1 MLLQPSERFIYKNC
15 LKYPDE
21 ENPHWQHTAFC
32 WSSHNIFFS
41 LLCSLQTSSIFTSS
55 HVSDDPGFC
64 PSANESA
71 SCFRPNLTTGK
82 SFDDFLWQTWQFM
95 RLFCFHKFC
104 RHFAQKLWLQ
114 FRDTTSMKVSEQTGQ
129 FRLRHVSKQPLSHPF
144 PQICD
149 WWSSLFPKAD
159 RLKYLTIKWLI
170 HNIHKRQTLQRYLCS
185 LELQIKASEYLFQA
199 YIPQCKAKSGSLVN
213 EPSLISKL
221 TVDDQQTWWGHTA
234 L

>member
-1 MLLQPSERFIYKNC
+1 MLLQPCERFIYKNC

-55 HVSDDPGFC
+55 HVSDDPDFC
-64 PSANESA
+64 PSVS
-71 SCFRPNLTTGK
+71 RPVVSGQSWPPGNPLTTF
-82 SFDDFLWQTWQFM
+82 FDRHDSLWDF
-95 RLFCFHKFC
+95 FCFHKFC
-104 RHFAQKLWLQ
+104 RHFAQKLWPQ
-114 FRDTTSMKVSEQTGQ
+114 FRDTTSMNVSEQTGQ

-159 RLKYLTIKWLI
+159 RLKYFTIKWLI